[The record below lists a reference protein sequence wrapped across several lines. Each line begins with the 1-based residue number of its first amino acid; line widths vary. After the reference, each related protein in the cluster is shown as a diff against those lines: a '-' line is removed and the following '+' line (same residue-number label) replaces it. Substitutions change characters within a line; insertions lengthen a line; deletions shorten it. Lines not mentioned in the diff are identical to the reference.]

1 MTGLSENGPGVTAAI
16 PGGIEG
22 TLTTFAA
29 ELRATGIAVQLPE
42 VVDAAEAL
50 RLLPVPDYRAVRSA
64 LACTMVKDSSQLPAF
79 GLLFD
84 VFFGT
89 GDTIGDGRPA
99 AAPAGGVLGRM
110 DDAGLVAAAEQ
121 ALRRNDQL
129 TLRRLAAAAVE
140 RFSGF
145 EPGRAVA
152 GKLYLSRT
160 LRALDLDGMVE
171 RQAAD
176 GHAPRQ
182 LRRRAEEF
190 SREVE
195 AAIRRTLVNDRGAV
209 AVAQTLRPA
218 LPGAAEFL
226 NASPAELRQLDSAI
240 GPLARTLSLRLSR
253 RRGNRHGQVDLRATL
268 RKSVTTGGA
277 PVELRYKRARPP
289 RPEVIVLADV
299 SGSVAAFAQFT
310 FRLLAAMRARLPKLR
325 CFAFLDDVAEV
336 TDVILAA
343 PSLGAAAAQV
353 IADPRLVWL
362 DGHSDYGHVLTRFRE
377 NWSRTLGPRS
387 IVLVLGDARTN
398 YQDPHPEVLAALRR
412 QAGRVYWLNPEPARY
427 WGTGDSAAGQYAPH
441 CDRFTECRNVGQL
454 REFVGGLDV

>member
-1 MTGLSENGPGVTAAI
+1 MKGPGVAAAPGMA
-16 PGGIEG
+16 PGGIAG

-29 ELRATGIAVQLPE
+29 ELRATGIGVQLPE

-50 RLLPVPDYRAVRSA
+50 CLLPVPDHRAVRSA
-64 LACTMVKDSSQLPAF
+64 LACTLVKDASQLPAF
-79 GLLFD
+79 DMLFNI
-84 VFFGT
+84 FFDS
-89 GDTIGDGRPA
+89 GDAGSIAGRRA
-99 AAPAGGVLGRM
+99 AAPAGGVLDRL
-110 DDAGLVAAAEQ
+110 DDDGLVAAAEQ
-121 ALRRNDQL
+121 ALRRDDQL
-129 TLRRLAAAAVE
+129 ALRRLAAVAVE

-160 LRALDLDGMVE
+160 LRALDIDGMVE
-171 RQAAD
+171 RHAAD
-176 GHAPRQ
+176 RYAAGQ

-190 SREVE
+190 SREIE
-195 AAIRRTLVNDRGAV
+195 AAIRRALVGDRGAV
-209 AVAQTLRPA
+209 AVAQTLRPV

-226 NASPAELRQLDSAI
+226 NATPAELRQLDSAI
-240 GPLARTLSLRLSR
+240 GPLARTLSLRLAR
-253 RRGNRHGQVDLRATL
+253 RRGKRHGQVDLRATL

-277 PVELRYKRARPP
+277 PLELRYKRARPP
-289 RPEVIVLADV
+289 RPEVVVLADV

-362 DGHSDYGHVLTRFRE
+362 DGHSDYGHVLIRFRE
-377 NWSRTLGPRS
+377 NWGRTLGPRS

-398 YQDPHPEVLAALRR
+398 YQDPHPEALAGLRS

-427 WGTGDSAAGQYAPH
+427 WDTGDSAAGQYAPH
-441 CDRFTECRNVGQL
+441 CDRFTECRDVGQL